1 MQGGRPAGEGDVL
14 RVENLTKRFGHVT
27 AISNVSCSIRKG
39 RVTALLGDNGAGKS
53 TLVKMICGTYKPT
66 QGSIWI
72 SAKQVHMESAR
83 DALALGIT
91 AVYQDLALVDQ
102 RNVVHNISLGNI
114 PTKWGG
120 LMVDRKKM
128 RQTAE
133 SALNYM
139 NAKLPSLD
147 ILVSSM
153 SGGQRQAVA
162 IARACALGG
171 QLVVM
176 DEPTAALGIREQ
188 RMVLD
193 VVHDLRSKG
202 ISVLIISHNL
212 DHVFEVADDLVI
224 LGGGRVVAEVERNS
238 VAHDDV
244 VKLILAGQPK
254 DAETEGEAA

>member
-1 MQGGRPAGEGDVL
+1 MLNVR
-14 RVENLTKRFGHVT
+14 NLTRRFGHIT
-27 AISNVSCSIRKG
+27 AIDNVSARIRRG

-53 TLVKMICGTYKPT
+53 TLIKMICGACTPT
-66 QGSIWI
+66 SGTIEVEGRKVQ
-72 SAKQVHMESAR
+72 MDSAR

-120 LMVDRKKM
+120 LLVDRRKM

-133 SALNYM
+133 DALNYM
-139 NAKLPSLD
+139 KASLPSLD
-147 ILVSSM
+147 ISVSSM

-171 QLVVM
+171 QLVIM

-188 RMVLD
+188 RLVLD
-193 VVHDLRSKG
+193 VVHDLKASG
-202 ISVLIISHNL
+202 TSVLIISHNL
-212 DHVFEVADDLVI
+212 DHVFEVADDLLI
-224 LGGGRVVAEVERNS
+224 LRGGRVVAEVERDAVS
-238 VAHDDV
+238 HDEV
-244 VKLILAGQPK
+244 VRLILAGQPR
-254 DAETEGEAA
+254 DPGSEEEIAA